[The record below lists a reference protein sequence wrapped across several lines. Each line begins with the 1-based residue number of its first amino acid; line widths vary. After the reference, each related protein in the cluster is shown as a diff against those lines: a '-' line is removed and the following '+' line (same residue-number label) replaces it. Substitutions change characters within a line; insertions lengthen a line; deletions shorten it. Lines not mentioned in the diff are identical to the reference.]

1 MQIVSDWPCG
11 MEDSLRPPRRCA
23 AAALLED
30 MLENDDSLSIAV
42 SEASYRDGEDKDGEP
57 TYARGVT
64 AIVYRDVAKH
74 KARSSSPSAR
84 GAARNLR
91 RV

>member
-1 MQIVSDWPCG
+1 
-11 MEDSLRPPRRCA
+11 
-23 AAALLED
+23 

-64 AIVYRDVAKH
+64 AIVYRNVAKH
-74 KARSSSPSAR
+74 KAELLKSIGAQATKTISAR
-84 GAARNLR
+84 LNKPWWASRSDTATRTSR
-91 RV
+91 TTFER

>member
-1 MQIVSDWPCG
+1 MA
-11 MEDSLRPPRRCA
+11 PRRRQ
-23 AAALLED
+23 LLED

-64 AIVYRDVAKH
+64 AIVYRNVAKH
-74 KARSSSPSAR
+74 KAELLKSI
-84 GAARNLR
+84 GASHQDNLR
-91 RV
+91 AL